1 MTKNDILQTLDEH
14 RLLLVEKFEV
24 EKIGLFGSYAKDSQ
38 NPDSDIDVYVIF
50 KNKTVDNITGLWI
63 YLEKLFGKKVDL
75 VHYHKRLREGLK
87 REIERS
93 VVYG

>member
-1 MTKNDILQTLDEH
+1 MTKNDILQILDEH

-24 EKIGLFGSYAKDSQ
+24 EKIGIFGSYANDSQ